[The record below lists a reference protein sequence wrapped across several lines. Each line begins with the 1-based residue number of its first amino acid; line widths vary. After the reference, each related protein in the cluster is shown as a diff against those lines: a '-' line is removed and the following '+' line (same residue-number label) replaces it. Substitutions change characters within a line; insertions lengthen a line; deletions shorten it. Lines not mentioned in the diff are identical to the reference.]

1 MWYDFSRSIALRAFV
16 GSIMVGLMVSV
27 GVVAWI
33 VGMFIIYHYK
43 VYLMDGG
50 G

>member
-1 MWYDFSRSIALRAFV
+1 MLDDFLRGLV
-16 GSIMVGLMVSV
+16 GTVVVGLMVSV

-33 VGMFIIYHYK
+33 VGMFIIHHYK